1 MKKIITVFTLM
12 TTISLGA
19 IAQEPGAM
27 RHKGMHKGQGSGM
40 HAKKEALQ
48 TLNLSESQQKQIRDI
63 RKQTRKEAMLLKEN
77 RGMTLEQYD
86 QRRAALKRQ
95 EKSRVESVL
104 TQEQKNRLATMKTER
119 EQKMKERQGR
129 HFEQMKANL
138 SLTDDQAQKMT
149 ALREKNRQSI
159 KQIRENDQ
167 LGPDSKQL
175 AIRKIKDEA
184 ASERKK
190 ILTEEQIRKMDEL
203 KQQHE
208 GKRMHKRRMDVR
220 K

>member
-1 MKKIITVFTLM
+1 MKKIITVFTLL
-12 TTISLGA
+12 TAISLGA
-19 IAQEPGAM
+19 FAQEPGAM
-27 RHKGMHKGQGSGM
+27 KHKGMHKGHGQGM
-40 HAKKEALQ
+40 HAKKDALQ
-48 TLNLSESQQKQIRDI
+48 ALDLNEAQQKQIREI
-63 RKQTRKEAMLLKEN
+63 RQQSRKEAMLLKEN
-77 RGMTLEQYD
+77 RSMTLEQYD

-119 EQKMKERQGR
+119 EHKMKERQGR

-138 SLTDDQAQKMT
+138 KLSEDQAQKMT

-175 AIRKIKDEA
+175 AIRKIKEEA
-184 ASERKK
+184 ATERKK
-190 ILTEEQIRKMDEL
+190 ILTEEQIRKMDEM

-208 GKRMHKRRMDVR
+208 GRKMHKRRMDVR
-220 K
+220 